1 MPHYIISIQ
10 ADALEGATRAL
21 VDDEAVRAL
30 CARVLEEEEI
40 EDAAGL
46 TIVFADDALLR
57 SLNRQHRDLDVPTDV
72 LSFPAW
78 EGSPEDGDGEP
89 APPSVPRDADEPG
102 PYLGDIAISVET
114 AARQA
119 TEAGLPTED
128 ELAHLVLHGVLHIIG
143 YDHET
148 PEDDAEMRARE
159 EEILGPAIHA
169 GGAHR
174 D

>member
-1 MPHYIISIQ
+1 MPHYLISIQ

-21 VDDEAVRAL
+21 VNDEAVRAL
-30 CARVLEEEEI
+30 CSRVLAEEEI
-40 EDAAGL
+40 EDAAGV
-46 TIVFADDALLR
+46 TIVFADDELLR

-78 EGSPEDGDGEP
+78 EGGAEDGEP

-114 AARQA
+114 AVRQA
-119 TEAGLPTED
+119 AEAGLTTEE

-143 YDHET
+143 YDHEA

-169 GGAHR
+169 GGAHN